1 MRKLLESV
9 KRALRRLDEVPGR
22 GASIPRGAGVEPVAP
37 AASGSPPTGYLVVD
51 LAARLH
57 AVRELVHHV
66 QLCEQCRLTTRIP
79 PPPLGLCGVG
89 AVLLGEMC
97 WLWRAS

>member
-1 MRKLLESV
+1 MFESIR
-9 KRALRRLDEVPGR
+9 RAFGLGGKVSRRRAAL
-22 GASIPRGAGVEPVAP
+22 SSGAGVEPVAP
-37 AASGSPPTGYLVVD
+37 AASRAPPTGYLVVD

-57 AVRELVHHV
+57 SVRELVHHI
-66 QLCEQCRLTTRIP
+66 QLCDQCQLVTRIP